1 MISFQVRIAMVGK
14 YTGLS
19 DSYLSVLK
27 VGLICT
33 VIILL
38 YLFNDYWCLIVQ
50 SDATKKIAG
59 PLACFS

>member
-1 MISFQVRIAMVGK
+1 MVGK

-33 VIILL
+33 VIIFL

-50 SDATKKIAG
+50 FDATQKIAG